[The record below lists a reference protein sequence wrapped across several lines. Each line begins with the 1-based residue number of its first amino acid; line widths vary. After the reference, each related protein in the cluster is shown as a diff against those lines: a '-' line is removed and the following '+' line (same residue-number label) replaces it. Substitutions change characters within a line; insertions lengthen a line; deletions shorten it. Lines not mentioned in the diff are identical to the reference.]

1 MKRLLMVCGVMLGG
15 VVGVR
20 SEAATPDNFE
30 VRTAGDL
37 VAICSTGQDDHVSTA
52 ATGFCHGYFVG
63 VYRSIERIQQARPSV
78 RIFCMPPDSPTRT
91 QAIDAFVGW
100 TGARPEQLAKPS
112 VEGVADFLAATF
124 PCPPESGPTNR
135 RGAR

>member
-1 MKRLLMVCGVMLGG
+1 MKRLLTVCGIVLGG
-15 VVGVR
+15 LIGVR

-37 VAICSTGQDDHVSTA
+37 VAICSTGQDDPVSAA

-78 RIFCMPPDSPTRT
+78 RIFCMPPDPPTRT
-91 QAIDAFVGW
+91 QTINAFVGW
-100 TGARPEQLAKPS
+100 TGARLGQLAKPS
-112 VEGVADFLAATF
+112 TEGVADFLAATF